1 MDVSEAQLSQWYD
14 LGVAE
19 EDAGR
24 PDAALAQYDAILEH
38 LPRNATVWGRR
49 GSVLWGLQRFD
60 ESLSA
65 FDAAVAFA
73 SGVAEFHYGRGT
85 ALQRLDRLDEAV
97 AAYER
102 TVWLDPRHALAMANR
117 AASLCQLGRYSEAT
131 AAYDRVLAIHPDDP
145 WLRSHRGLLHMLQG
159 RLEKGWSDYE
169 ARFFVMHT
177 VEGKIPEDVPLWQG
191 EDLAGKRLLLQAE
204 QGLGDVIQFCR
215 YALKARAAAVV
226 LQVHTRL
233 KRLLADNLSGIQ
245 VAGIQ
250 VVSVDEPLPAC
261 DVRLPLMSMPGR
273 LNTTIDTI
281 YAPGRYLAAEPAR
294 VAAWRAKLG
303 EAGFKIAIAWQGETI
318 SHGLPKAI
326 DIGRSFPLAL
336 FAGLATIPGVRLISL
351 QKGDGAEQL
360 AALPAGMRVEDL
372 GPDFDAGADGFLDSA
387 AVMETCDLTITS
399 DTAIA
404 HLAGALDVPVWVAL
418 RFMPDWRWF
427 LQRSDSPWYPSMRL
441 FRQPKR
447 GDWQS
452 VFRAMEAAVRDMM
465 AHKT

>member
-85 ALQRLDRLDEAV
+85 ALQRLDRLEEAV

-131 AAYDRVLAIHPDDP
+131 AAYDRVVALCPDDP
-145 WLRSHRGLLHMLQG
+145 WLRSHRGMLHMLQG
-159 RLEKGWSDYE
+159 RLERGWADYE
-169 ARFFVMHT
+169 ARNAAAHT
-177 VEGKIPEDVPLWQG
+177 VEGKIPEDLPLWQG
-191 EDLAGKRLLLQAE
+191 EDLAGKRFLLQAE

-215 YALKARAAAVV
+215 YALKARAMGAAVV

-233 KRLLADNLSGIQ
+233 KRLLADNLSGIR
-245 VAGIQ
+245 
-250 VVSVDEPLPAC
+250 VVDVDEALPDC

-273 LNTTIDTI
+273 LNTTIDSI

-303 EAGFKIAIAWQGETI
+303 EKGFKIAIAWQGETI
-318 SHGLPKAI
+318 SHGLPKPI
-326 DIGRSFPLAL
+326 DIGRSFPLHL
-336 FAGLATIPGVRLISL
+336 FAGLAAIPGVRLISL
-351 QKGDGAEQL
+351 QKNEGTEQL
-360 AALPAGMRVEDL
+360 AALPAGMRVENL
-372 GPDFDAGADGFLDSA
+372 GQDFDAGADGFLDSA

-399 DTAIA
+399 DTATA
-404 HLAGALDVPVWVAL
+404 HLAGALGVPVWVAL

-452 VFRAMEAAVRDMM
+452 VFQAMETAVPDMM